1 MKTILSILICL
12 CVGFANAQD
21 ADRDK
26 DFSTE
31 QSSFSNED
39 LLILNKVEIYPN
51 PSVKYLIVEIKNSE
65 LYNVEFEMRSIIG
78 NKLNVMAENIGAD
91 KYRFNVKRFAPG
103 YYFIVIKDDNTQFK
117 QAHKFLKK

>member
-1 MKTILSILICL
+1 MCF
-12 CVGFANAQD
+12 GFAQAQD

-26 DFSTE
+26 VFSIE

-39 LLILNKVEIYPN
+39 LQILNKVEIYPN

-65 LYNVEFEMRSIIG
+65 LLNVEFEMRSIIG
-78 NKLNVMAENIGAD
+78 NKLNIMAENIGDD
-91 KYRFNVKRFAPG
+91 KYRFNVKQFAPG